1 MESEN
6 YTQSDLEKVT
16 EKLNRGRELTRRL
29 REMIKKP
36 EADAGDV
43 LTEDLVGKIMSSF
56 CETLSILRSNEC
68 SEVSQI
74 VKSTEDSSGSCK
86 TSSLKDRR
94 GRYKRRKTLETTIK
108 ETSTLVDDGHAWR
121 KYGQK
126 HILNAKYPRN
136 YFRCTH
142 KFDQG
147 CEANKQVQRIQENPP
162 LFRVTYYGHHTCK
175 TFPKV
180 SQMICDSPTDEDSSV
195 LLNFNS
201 TNNHHHFLD
210 MMVGPVEFADLSFQ
224 F

>member
-210 MMVGPVEFADLSFQ
+210 MMVGTVGFADLSFQ

>member
-201 TNNHHHFLD
+201 TSNHHHFLD
-210 MMVGPVEFADLSFQ
+210 LMEGTVDFVDLSFE

>member
-1 MESEN
+1 MN
-6 YTQSDLEKVT
+6 
-16 EKLNRGRELTRRL
+16 
-29 REMIKKP
+29 
-36 EADAGDV
+36 
-43 LTEDLVGKIMSSF
+43 KI
-56 CETLSILRSNEC
+56 C
-68 SEVSQI
+68 
-74 VKSTEDSSGSCK
+74 
-86 TSSLKDRR
+86 
-94 GRYKRRKTLETTIK
+94 
-108 ETSTLVDDGHAWR
+108 
-121 KYGQK
+121 
-126 HILNAKYPRN
+126 RN

-201 TNNHHHFLD
+201 TSNHHHFLD
-210 MMVGPVEFADLSFQ
+210 LMEGTVDFVDLSFE